1 MPVKLT
7 SSGKKLEE
15 SLKQEAKPAV
25 PAQVAQVPVDALLD
39 NAADIPQQ
47 QQQLVA
53 HAEVGTIKKDGV
65 ITVET
70 TEHPHVWVTPPH
82 ANYQGP
88 FGKVTY
94 GLSATIN
101 TGQYENMKPFVQIE
115 VPFIP
120 GQQEQAYA
128 YAEDWVDAR
137 ITNIITSTKA
147 GISGA

>member
-1 MPVKLT
+1 MPVKLS
-7 SSGKKLEE
+7 SSGKPLEE
-15 SLKQEAKPAV
+15 TLKKPEQAA
-25 PAQVAQVPVDALLD
+25 PVAQAVQSPVDALLD
-39 NAADIPQQ
+39 TADEIPQQ

-53 HAEVGTIKKDGV
+53 HAEVGTVKKDGV

-88 FGKVTY
+88 FGRVTY

-128 YAEDWVDAR
+128 YAEDWVDTR
-137 ITNIITSTKA
+137 ITNIIKNTKA